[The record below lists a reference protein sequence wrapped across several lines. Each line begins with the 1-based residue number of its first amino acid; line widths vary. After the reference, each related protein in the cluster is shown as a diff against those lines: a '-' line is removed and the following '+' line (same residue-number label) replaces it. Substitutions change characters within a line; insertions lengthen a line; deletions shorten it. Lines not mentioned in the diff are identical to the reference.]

1 MKDIDAGTYKCIAT
15 NKLGNDTAS
24 RSLTVGKIK
33 GAVESLPEF
42 FWRIVMKLPE
52 FNLFCDKSARIFL
65 IFLSICP
72 NFNGFSKFGGGGSCS
87 SSVVRY
93 ITADIIAFFKNGEL
107 VGLYNRYD
115 FRFYILSTNSMFPLF
130 ITNKATLILRNCHI
144 SCYSDFLAGT
154 GRKHR
159 NSGSAG

>member
-72 NFNGFSKFGGGGSCS
+72 NFNGFSKFGGGGQLL
-87 SSVVRY
+87 
-93 ITADIIAFFKNGEL
+93 FFCGKIYHCRHNSFFQKWR
-107 VGLYNRYD
+107 VGW
-115 FRFYILSTNSMFPLF
+115 
-130 ITNKATLILRNCHI
+130 TLQQI
-144 SCYSDFLAGT
+144 
-154 GRKHR
+154 
-159 NSGSAG
+159 